1 MVSDTLRQRILN
13 TVRAIPAGRV
23 SSYGRVAS
31 RAGIPRGG
39 RVTAAALR
47 DATPAV
53 PWHRVLR
60 ADGRIAFDADH
71 PLHGE
76 QVSRLRAEGVVVHNG
91 RVNLNRYAWQPDAA
105 DDLLLPPDDT

>member
-1 MVSDTLRQRILN
+1 MVSDTLRQRILDA
-13 TVRAIPAGRV
+13 VQAIPAGQV
-23 SSYGRVAS
+23 SSYGRVAF
-31 RAGIPRGG
+31 RAGITRGG

-60 ADGRIAFDADH
+60 ADGRIAFDANH

-76 QVSRLRAEGVVVHNG
+76 QVSRLRAEGVVVRNG
-91 RVNLNRYAWQPDAA
+91 RVDLNRYGWPTGTA
-105 DDLLLPPDDT
+105 DDLLLPPDDD